1 MSQFTIYQST
11 DSSAPVLSGTV
22 GALVTVLD
30 AVLVNGYG
38 SKAAAGWT
46 KAFTGTNKAAYRMGG
61 GNQFYLRV
69 LDTGPGAD
77 AAREARVVG
86 YETMSDIDNGL
97 VAFPN
102 PLQHANGIFVRK
114 SFSAD
119 STARSWIIFA
129 DDRTFYAFFATNDGG
144 SIYLGYMFGD
154 FYSAI
159 PNDPGRTM
167 IIAGTTEAN
176 VSSQPF
182 TTVTTLAGSIS
193 GHFTARD
200 HGAVRSSVPVGKH
213 GDAVK
218 GSTLVFDGLIR
229 FPHPTDSLFYLS
241 PVWIHDPLTGFNSA
255 FSLRGM
261 LRGLYEGL
269 FPVANV
275 THGDTFSAVVNGE
288 YRSFRIVSTV
298 RGGGSVGYVVIE
310 TSDTLS
316 TNPY

>member
-11 DSSAPVLSGTV
+11 DSSAPVLSGTN
-22 GALVTVLD
+22 GALITVLD

-77 AAREARVVG
+77 AAREARCWG
-86 YETMSDIDNGL
+86 YETMSDIDNGTVL
-97 VAFPN
+97 FPN
-102 PLQHANGIFVRK
+102 PLQLSSGVIFRK

-119 STARSWIIFA
+119 ATARAWIIFA

-144 SIYLGYMFGD
+144 TIYIGYMFGD

-167 IIAGTTEAN
+167 IIGGSVEAN
-176 VSSQPF
+176 ASSQPF
-182 TTVTTLAGSIS
+182 TTVTTINGTIA
-193 GHFTARD
+193 GHFAARD
-200 HGAVRSSVPVGKH
+200 NGAVRSSPQLGKH
-213 GDAVK
+213 GDAIK
-218 GSTLVFDGLIR
+218 GSSIVMDGQLR
-229 FPHPTDSLFYLS
+229 NPHPTDSLYYLS
-241 PVWIHDPLTGFNSA
+241 PMWLHDPVAGFTQ
-255 FSLRGM
+255 FSIRGM
-261 LRGLYEGL
+261 MRGLYEGL
-269 FPVANV
+269 FPVASV
-275 THGDTFSAVVNGE
+275 THGDTFSGVMNGE
-288 YRSFRIVSTV
+288 AKSFRVVSTV

-310 TSDTLS
+310 TSDTLA